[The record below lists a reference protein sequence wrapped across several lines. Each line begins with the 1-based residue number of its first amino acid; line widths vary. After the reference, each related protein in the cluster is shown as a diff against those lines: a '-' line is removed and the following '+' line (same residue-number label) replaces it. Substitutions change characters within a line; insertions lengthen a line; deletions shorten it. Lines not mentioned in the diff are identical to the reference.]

1 MQNFVRG
8 NKQRRILLVF
18 FLDIY
23 IYFTSLD
30 VPDAVNKRV
39 YFPVLKVL
47 LRCNTWKRVGFLR
60 EIYISRFRAKSRG
73 WSKYLKS
80 IYICLSEFK
89 GFLKFGF
96 ETDKYRFYFFFFFLK
111 AWEQYRFQWK
121 IWCSNSN
128 MQKYSRDTGFVLKKK
143 WISSLHLYRIIH
155 ELDKRCSNYYWVTK
169 EENFFN
175 FYHHQLLN
183 HIYIY

>member
-8 NKQRRILLVF
+8 NRQRRILLVF

-30 VPDAVNKRV
+30 APDAVNKRV

-96 ETDKYRFYFFFFFLK
+96 DKYRFYFFFFFF
-111 AWEQYRFQWK
+111 WRHE
-121 IWCSNSN
+121 NS
-128 MQKYSRDTGFVLKKK
+128 TGFNGKFDVRIQICKSIPAIRVL
-143 WISSLHLYRIIH
+143 Y
-155 ELDKRCSNYYWVTK
+155 
-169 EENFFN
+169 
-175 FYHHQLLN
+175 
-183 HIYIY
+183 

>member
-8 NKQRRILLVF
+8 NRQRRILLVF

-30 VPDAVNKRV
+30 APDAVNKRV
-39 YFPVLKVL
+39 YSP
-47 LRCNTWKRVGFLR
+47 CWKFYYGVTRVGFLR

-96 ETDKYRFYFFFFFLK
+96 DKYRFYFFFFFLK

-128 MQKYSRDTGFVLKKK
+128 ICKSIPAIRVL
-143 WISSLHLYRIIH
+143 Y
-155 ELDKRCSNYYWVTK
+155 
-169 EENFFN
+169 
-175 FYHHQLLN
+175 
-183 HIYIY
+183 